1 MSAAGKNSFRVR
13 IDKTAFFVY
22 NNNEP
27 KKRKAVFQMAD
38 KNDDIYEADVYTL
51 TDEDGVEGQY
61 EEIGVAEVDDK
72 VYHAL
77 IPLGEDGVAVGD
89 EYIILREV
97 EDENG
102 DMMLESIEDDEEF
115 DRVADLFDDEFAEI
129 DYDEGA
135 DDSDK

>member
-1 MSAAGKNSFRVR
+1 
-13 IDKTAFFVY
+13 
-22 NNNEP
+22 
-27 KKRKAVFQMAD
+27 MAD
-38 KNDDIYEADVYTL
+38 KNEEYYDAEVYTL

-61 EEIGVAEVDDK
+61 EEIGVAEIDDK

-77 IPLGEDGVAVGD
+77 VPLGDDGKAVGD

-135 DDSDK
+135 SDAE